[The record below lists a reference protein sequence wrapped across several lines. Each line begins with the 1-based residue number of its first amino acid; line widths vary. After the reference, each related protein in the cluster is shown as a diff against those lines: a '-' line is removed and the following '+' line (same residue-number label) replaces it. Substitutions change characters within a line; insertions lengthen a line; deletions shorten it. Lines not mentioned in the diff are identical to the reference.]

1 MVSKRRMSRR
11 AAGFFLLS
19 SVSSVVALAILMLTV
34 ACSSVKP
41 PPSTPDTRIPARL
54 TSADALVRAGC
65 VDCFLDAYK
74 EYDALRPI
82 SAAADAATA
91 GAIRTAVLIAIRER
105 ELGTEDTGYLKR
117 ARDLLASTGLPI
129 REALSPL
136 LDIADALPTRGVVRQ
151 IGDDVELAR
160 MQAAYRNREAWTA
173 QLRAHADDD
182 PLSAYLWL
190 GFNCAYVPAAERAVE
205 EWLKQLPVWRE
216 TALIAFKAAT
226 CAPGGGRTTLEHLLE
241 SNPRFLEINYFLAMN
256 AAFGGHLDEAMER
269 LLRAYTWR
277 PRWPAVTNSLAND
290 YIALEEFDPAVD
302 FFDRTLALAPNF
314 ADALLGKA
322 RALTYAGRHEDALT
336 AIDQLLALGH
346 WLIGDARYWRALNEA
361 QLGRNE
367 EAWSDIELAAKLL
380 VNAEVPKLAGIVSYR
395 LKQIDVSRAKFEESW
410 QRNPL
415 DCETGYYL
423 GIVLGEQGV
432 WPRTAD
438 VLVDTDRC
446 LQQAERNLTAEIA
459 AFRTSTQ
466 RPERRERQ
474 IAKREQQITTG
485 RRMMAT
491 SWFNIAVAY
500 YNLARKDDARQYA
513 EKVST
518 DEQFG
523 DRARDLLA
531 RLR

>member
-1 MVSKRRMSRR
+1 MVSKRGMSRR

-19 SVSSVVALAILMLTV
+19 SVSSGVALAILILTV

-41 PPSTPDTRIPARL
+41 PASLPDTRIPARL

-65 VDCFLDAYK
+65 VDCLLNAYK
-74 EYDALRPI
+74 EYDALRSI
-82 SAAADAATA
+82 SAATDTATA
-91 GAIRTAVLIAIRER
+91 GAIRTALLIAIRER
-105 ELGTEDTGYLKR
+105 ELGTEDTGYVKR
-117 ARDLLASTGLPI
+117 ARELLAGTGLPLQ
-129 REALSPL
+129 EALSPL
-136 LDIADALPTRGVVRQ
+136 LDIADALPTRGAVRQ
-151 IGDDVELAR
+151 VGDDVELAR

-173 QLRAHADDD
+173 LLRAHADDD

-190 GFNCAYVPAAERAVE
+190 GFNCAYVPTAERAVE

-226 CAPGGGRTTLEHLLE
+226 CGTGGGRTTLEHLLE
-241 SNPRFLEINYFLAMN
+241 SDPRFLEINYFLAMN
-256 AAFGGHLDEAMER
+256 AAFGGHLDEAIER
-269 LLRAYTWR
+269 LQRAYTWR
-277 PRWPAVTNSLAND
+277 PRWPALTNSLAID
-290 YIALEEFDPAVD
+290 YIAIEEFDPAVD

-336 AIDQLLALGH
+336 TIDQLLALGR

-423 GIVLGEQGV
+423 GIVAGEQGV

-459 AFRTSTQ
+459 AFRRSTE

-474 IAKREQQITTG
+474 IAKREQQIATG

-500 YNLARKDDARQYA
+500 YNLSREDDARQYA

>member
-1 MVSKRRMSRR
+1 MVSKPGMCRGFLRL
-11 AAGFFLLS
+11 AAAIALS
-19 SVSSVVALAILMLTV
+19 ATA

-41 PPSTPDTRIPARL
+41 PASTPDTRIPARL

-117 ARDLLASTGLPI
+117 ARDLLAGTGLPL

-136 LDIADALPTRGVVRQ
+136 LDIADALPTRGAVRQ

-160 MQAAYRNREAWTA
+160 MQAAYRNREGWTA

-216 TALIAFKAAT
+216 TTLIAFKAAT
-226 CAPGGGRTTLEHLLE
+226 CGTGGGTTLEHLLE

-256 AAFGGHLDEAMER
+256 AAFGGHLDEATER
-269 LLRAYTWR
+269 LLRAYAWR

-290 YIALEEFDPAVD
+290 YIAIEEFDPAVD
-302 FFDRTLALAPNF
+302 FFDRTLALVPNF

-336 AIDQLLALGH
+336 TIDQVLALGR

-459 AFRTSTQ
+459 AFRASTE

-500 YNLARKDDARQYA
+500 YNLSRKDDARQYA
-513 EKVST
+513 QKVST